1 MFSTNN
7 SPPPRRGL
15 PPTSAL
21 PPPHGVGVGGREPIC
36 ISPVPRQ
43 WVICMKHAELLRL
56 AICHPSLGFHFITFT
71 EGGGSGSREN
81 AVATP
86 PWGLEEGPGLSTY
99 SAQGGACS
107 EQQDPPARPKTLGWG
122 VALQPEPET
131 GSPGSDSGGFP
142 EDTWSGFAMSV
153 CSKSPWSRRPHD
165 GLAGGG
171 GRGRVLLPD
180 L

>member
-21 PPPHGVGVGGREPIC
+21 PPPHGAGVGGREPIC

-71 EGGGSGSREN
+71 EGGGEREQRERSSH
-81 AVATP
+81 APVGA
-86 PWGLEEGPGLSTY
+86 G
-99 SAQGGACS
+99 GGAGS
-107 EQQDPPARPKTLGWG
+107 EHLLSPGRGLLEQQDPPARPKTLGWG

-131 GSPGSDSGGFP
+131 GSPGSDSGGF
-142 EDTWSGFAMSV
+142 
-153 CSKSPWSRRPHD
+153 SRGHLVWFCDER
-165 GLAGGG
+165 LFKVA
-171 GRGRVLLPD
+171 LE
-180 L
+180 